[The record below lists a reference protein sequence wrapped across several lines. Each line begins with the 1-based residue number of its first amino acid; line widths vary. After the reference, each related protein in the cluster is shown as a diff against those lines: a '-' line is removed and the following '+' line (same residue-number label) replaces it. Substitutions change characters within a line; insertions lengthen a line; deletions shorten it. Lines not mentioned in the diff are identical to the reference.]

1 MSEDEKKPKKV
12 DDLRTSNSADH
23 LRLYKEEA
31 SAAAIEQQAAYHNV
45 KKLSDKNSSWTLTQE
60 LLQEVMAAHTVA
72 NPEKLPPLTEMVE
85 QLKEEIEKRYQDEPN
100 TKDVLLKSIPAMRS
114 VREWVKKDGWDEAVW
129 GYVRADGLFSA
140 TNRAKVIKALQER
153 AVDKSDAAA
162 KIWLTLSGDYSEKM
176 EVDNKSA
183 DMYREINSILHG
195 NKKKNES

>member
-1 MSEDEKKPKKV
+1 MSENDQDEKKDQSGKTQNP
-12 DDLRTSNSADH
+12 ADH
-23 LRLYKEEA
+23 LKLYKDEA
-31 SAAAIEQQAAYHNV
+31 VEKSAAQIEAYHNV
-45 KKLSDKNSSWTLTQE
+45 KKLSGKDSTWTITQQ
-60 LLQEVMAAHTVA
+60 LLQEVMAGHTVS

-85 QLKEEIEKRYQDEPN
+85 QLKHEIEKRYSDDSN
-100 TKDVLLKSIPAMRS
+100 VKDVLLKSIPTMRS

-153 AVDKSDAAA
+153 AVEKSDAAA

-176 EVDNKSA
+176 EVDNKSV

-195 NKKKNES
+195 NKKKNEA